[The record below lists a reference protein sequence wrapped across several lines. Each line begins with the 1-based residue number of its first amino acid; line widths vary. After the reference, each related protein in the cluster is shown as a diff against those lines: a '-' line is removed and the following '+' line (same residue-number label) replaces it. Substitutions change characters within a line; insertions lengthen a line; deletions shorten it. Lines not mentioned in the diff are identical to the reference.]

1 MIPTSTILF
10 LPDETARGTRFSI
23 RLKDG
28 RYAFGR
34 ILKNPLC
41 AFYRRVNDQ
50 VVDVDEIARDP
61 IGFKVWVIDSA
72 FKQPNWRVVGFR
84 SLEPELRERA
94 WSFKED
100 PISKALSLYSEGE
113 ERPASE
119 RECENVERAAVWSAG
134 HIEDRLIHYF
144 NGTQAKWHESMKL
157 KRGGGG

>member
-61 IGFKVWVIDSA
+61 IGFKVWVMDSA
-72 FKQPNWRVVGFR
+72 F
-84 SLEPELRERA
+84 EPELQERV
-94 WSFKED
+94 WLFKED

-119 RECENVERAAVWSAG
+119 V
-134 HIEDRLIHYF
+134 L
-144 NGTQAKWHESMKL
+144 
-157 KRGGGG
+157 